1 MKAET
6 HPKYIESEIRC
17 ACGNV
22 IKTRSTKPVILV
34 GICNVCHP
42 FYTGMQK
49 FVDTAGRV
57 DKFQQRMAKTQAAQA
72 AHAAINYRGMDL
84 RPHIERFS
92 KRYAEIEAALSD
104 PKVFENKQRAQDL
117 AREYASLKELIGHGK
132 DYLKTLAE
140 LDANRAL
147 LQSEPSGSDLATMA
161 QEELGQLEARAKRL
175 ALEVQRGVIPPDP
188 ADSRNTIIEI
198 RAGAGGSES
207 ALFAADLYRM
217 FTRYAE
223 SRGWKVEALDSS
235 PSDLGGFKEV
245 IFSVTGTDVYK
256 RLKYE
261 SGVHRVQRVPA
272 TEAQGRI
279 HTSTATVAV
288 LPEAQEVDV
297 DIRPEDLE
305 ITVCR
310 ASGPGGQGVNTTDS
324 AVQIVHKPT
333 GVIVRCAD
341 QRSQQKNKARALTVL
356 RSRLLE
362 ARIAE
367 ENAKYAAQRKAQVGT
382 GERNERIRTY
392 NFPQNRVTDHRIELT
407 LYNLPAVMD
416 GDIDC
421 LIDPL
426 MSHDLEEKLASL
438 NSN

>member
-1 MKAET
+1 
-6 HPKYIESEIRC
+6 
-17 ACGNV
+17 
-22 IKTRSTKPVILV
+22 L
-34 GICNVCHP
+34 
-42 FYTGMQK
+42 
-49 FVDTAGRV
+49 
-57 DKFQQRMAKTQAAQA
+57 AK
-72 AHAAINYRGMDL
+72 
-84 RPHIERFS
+84 
-92 KRYAEIEAALSD
+92 
-104 PKVFENKQRAQDL
+104 
-117 AREYASLKELIGHGK
+117 
-132 DYLKTLAE
+132 
-140 LDANRAL
+140 
-147 LQSEPSGSDLATMA
+147 MA
-161 QEELGQLEARAKRL
+161 QEELLRLESAEKRL
-175 ALEVQRGVIPPDP
+175 GLEVQRGILPPDP

-217 FTRYAE
+217 YTRYAE
-223 SRGWKVEALDSS
+223 ARNWKVETMDSS

-297 DIRPEDLE
+297 EIRPDELD
-305 ITVCR
+305 ISVCR

-333 GVIVRCAD
+333 GLIVRCAD

-362 ARIAE
+362 KRVAE

-407 LYNLPAVMD
+407 LYNLPAFVD
-416 GDIDC
+416 GEIDSV
-421 LIDPL
+421 LEPL
-426 MSHDLEEKLASL
+426 MTNDLEEKMASL
-438 NSN
+438 KLS